1 MFSSGNVVVDKL
13 REINFDGNVIPHSW
27 YGQLRKKTKKG
38 VEKPYLN
45 AIVILA
51 EITYWYRP
59 QKIFN
64 DEGQLIGYKKKFIED
79 ILQKSYKQLS
89 KKT

>member
-1 MFSSGNVVVDKL
+1 MLSSGNVVVDKL
-13 REINFDGNVIPHSW
+13 REINLDGNVIPHSW

-59 QKIFN
+59 
-64 DEGQLIGYKKKFIED
+64 KKF
-79 ILQKSYKQLS
+79 LTMRAS
-89 KKT
+89 